1 MKILKNS
8 FVIACAFA
16 AMTAI
21 NLTTAYA
28 GALNADSIIG
38 KWKEPDG
45 SAVVRIE
52 NKGGYYEGVV
62 VENAENPGSVSTVV
76 FKNLVY
82 DNSDS
87 VWEGTVYSLKKD
99 KDFDAKISMETSGNF
114 TLTVKAGLGSKK
126 FEWARVE

>member
-1 MKILKNS
+1 MKILKNAV
-8 FVIACAFA
+8 VIVYALA
-16 AMTAI
+16 AAAAV
-21 NLTTAYA
+21 NFSAAHA

-38 KWKEPDG
+38 KWKDPDG
-45 SAVVRIE
+45 SAVVQIE

-82 DNSDS
+82 DDTDS
-87 VWEGTVYSLKKD
+87 IWEGTVYSLKKD
-99 KDFDAKISMETSGNF
+99 KDFSVKIGMDSGDSF
-114 TLTVKAGLGSKK
+114 TMTVKAGLGSKK